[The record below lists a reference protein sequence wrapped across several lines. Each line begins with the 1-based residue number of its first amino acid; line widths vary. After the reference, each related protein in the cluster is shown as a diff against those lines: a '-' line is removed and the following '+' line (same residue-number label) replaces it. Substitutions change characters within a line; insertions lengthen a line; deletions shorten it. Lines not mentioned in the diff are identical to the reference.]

1 MSSAITDPPHPSL
14 MILIF
19 HPHCLPYIHL
29 FLLLPHVLIG
39 LSHIIHFTPSS
50 SLHSIPLFIF
60 LTLLTT
66 TPPAYPQHW
75 AYHMTYLPSLSMPNY
90 VSLLLYQPSLM
101 TMPNHCLVFWTQT
114 QPPTCSCISPLFA
127 VVNIVLNV
135 HKNCKAYWGRGGRW
149 YGGRGEG
156 DYIHIATLSPPE

>member
-1 MSSAITDPPHPSL
+1 MSSVITDPPHPSL

-39 LSHIIHFTPSS
+39 LSHTIHFTPSS

-101 TMPNHCLVFWTQT
+101 TMPKCL
-114 QPPTCSCISPLFA
+114 PLPGILNPDPTTNLFLYFTPLCCSKHGA
-127 VVNIVLNV
+127 
-135 HKNCKAYWGRGGRW
+135 
-149 YGGRGEG
+149 
-156 DYIHIATLSPPE
+156 